1 MATGRKTSRYGHR
14 DATMILLAVVPGT
27 DCGLPRSVTCNGI
40 RLSWP
45 PVACMCGAA
54 NGVRRACIP
63 FRVMNSALYAALQR
77 EQPPGPY
84 VFCSERGEYNDG

>member
-1 MATGRKTSRYGHR
+1 MAAARKSSRYGHR
-14 DATMILLAVVPGT
+14 DATMILLHTGT

-63 FRVMNSALYAALQR
+63 FRVMNSALYAACNVSNR
-77 EQPPGPY
+77 PDRT
-84 VFCSERGEYNDG
+84 CSAPSAAAR